1 MLSKKE
7 KINLVK
13 WYFGSSITKLDA
25 RRYVEETD
33 KEDPNGEVYE
43 HMLDFM
49 KAQGRLA
56 FLED

>member
-13 WYFGSSITKLDA
+13 WYYGSTMKDA
-25 RRYVEETD
+25 RKWVED
-33 KEDPNGEVYE
+33 YDRDNPNGRAYE
-43 HMLDFM
+43 YMLDFM